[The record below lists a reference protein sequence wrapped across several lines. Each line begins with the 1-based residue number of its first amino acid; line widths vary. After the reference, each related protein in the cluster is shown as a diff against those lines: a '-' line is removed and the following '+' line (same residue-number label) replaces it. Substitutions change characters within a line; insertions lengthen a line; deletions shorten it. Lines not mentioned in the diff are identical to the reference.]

1 MSRYLVN
8 NQIKGE
14 KKEIIDKEENKEK
27 EVKKQ
32 ILKE

>member
-1 MSRYLVN
+1 MSRYLNN